1 MKYLLIGILALGSL
15 SAMARENLTIANMTQ
30 LRDADL
36 TSELRVYVN
45 KRLTTIYED
54 VSLRRT
60 EVDNGDVAVA
70 VREEILKMI
79 ISKRTR
85 GLITGASSDLTNL
98 WVSFNSDCL
107 EVACSYGFSLARGLY
122 DLTSVPAVPNMRVTS
137 VKAGTIFKSE
147 PLRQY
152 KTHLQFN
159 MNELRNLVKRTVR
172 AGGH

>member
-15 SAMARENLTIANMTQ
+15 SAMARENLTRANMTQ

-45 KRLTTIYED
+45 KKLTTIYED

-79 ISKRTR
+79 VSKRTR
-85 GLITGASSDLTNL
+85 GLITGASSDLTTL

-107 EVACSYGFSLARGLY
+107 EATCSYQFNEARGVY
-122 DLTSVPAVPNMRVTS
+122 DLAAVPSVPNMKVSS
-137 VKAGTIFKSE
+137 VKAGTLFKSE

-152 KTHLQFN
+152 KINLQFN